1 MAVRV
6 LEIVQLVLVGLLA
19 GEELV
24 VRYGLQPAMDALPD
38 DAHVRARIAMVRRLK
53 VVVPLL
59 MLPAVLASAALVVVG
74 GADGASWRVA
84 GAVSLLAFLLFSFL
98 GTVPNNITVNDWD
111 PAAPPADWR
120 RVAQRWETSD
130 TFRSSA
136 AILAFVLFAVA
147 LGVRL
152 PIA

>member
-59 MLPAVLASAALVVVG
+59 MLPTVLASAALVVVG
-74 GADGASWRVA
+74 GADGRRGAS
-84 GAVSLLAFLLFSFL
+84 
-98 GTVPNNITVNDWD
+98 
-111 PAAPPADWR
+111 PARCRCWP
-120 RVAQRWETSD
+120 SCSS
-130 TFRSSA
+130 RSSA
-136 AILAFVLFAVA
+136 PC
-147 LGVRL
+147 RST
-152 PIA
+152 